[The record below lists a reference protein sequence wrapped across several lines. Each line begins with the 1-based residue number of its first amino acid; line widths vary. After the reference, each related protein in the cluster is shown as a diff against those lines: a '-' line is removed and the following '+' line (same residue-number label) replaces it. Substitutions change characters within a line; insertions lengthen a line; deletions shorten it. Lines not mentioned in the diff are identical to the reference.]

1 MCICVEGCI
10 YLLAFLRSPSILG
23 RVERVSRDS
32 IINKLLLFIMYILH
46 SHALMHN
53 VIY

>member
-1 MCICVEGCI
+1 MWDMVNVCWVFEIPKH
-10 YLLAFLRSPSILG
+10 LAG
-23 RVERVSRDS
+23 RKERVSRDN
-32 IINKLLLFIMYILH
+32 IINKLLLFIMHILH